1 MNEQCNLSNCRNSE
15 LRAWEVWK
23 GMAGLRVIGYCSME
37 HAKQG
42 SDPMTVL
49 LTAEVEEALA
59 YVVEEAL

>member
-1 MNEQCNLSNCRNSE
+1 
-15 LRAWEVWK
+15 
-23 GMAGLRVIGYCSME
+23 MAGLRVIGYCSME